1 MTAPSHTLP
10 DHQPDLPD
18 VIDQLLAILPGDPL
32 DRIRAQRPQ
41 ARIHAQQSYLALFHP
56 TAPVVGN
63 VTALERHA
71 LAWWVATLHAAPHVA
86 GFYAQGLQAAGAG
99 QSLLGALEQAA
110 DCARGQ
116 GPYGRYPAGPLSV
129 ENQDG
134 PVYALDSRLRAV
146 LGEKL
151 AAAFEQAHLLVFH
164 PRDAS
169 PAGLQALLD
178 AGWDNTDIVILSQ
191 LIAFLS
197 FQIRV
202 VHGLRTL
209 QAHPATASPRLE
221 TA

>member
-32 DRIRAQRPQ
+32 DEIRAQRPQ

-56 TAPVVGN
+56 AAPVVGN

>member
-56 TAPVVGN
+56 AAPVVGN

>member
-1 MTAPSHTLP
+1 MTAPSPALP
-10 DHQPDLPD
+10 DPQPALPD
-18 VIDQLLAILPGDPL
+18 VIDQLLDILPGDPL

-41 ARIHAQQSYLALFHP
+41 ARIHAQQSYLSLFHP
-56 TAPVVGN
+56 AAPVVGN

-71 LAWWVATLHAAPHVA
+71 LAWWVATLHTAPHVA
-86 GFYAQGLQAAGAG
+86 GFYARGLQAAGADPA
-99 QSLLGALEQAA
+99 LLRALERAA
-110 DCARGQ
+110 DTARGQ
-116 GPYGRYPAGPLSV
+116 GPYGHYPAGPLSV

-134 PVYALDSRLRAV
+134 PVYALDSGLRAV
-146 LGEKL
+146 LGDKL
-151 AAAFEQAHLLVFH
+151 AAALEQAHLLVFH

-169 PAGLQALLD
+169 PAGLQALLH

-202 VHGLRTL
+202 VQGLRTL

>member
-1 MTAPSHTLP
+1 MTAPSHSLP
-10 DHQPDLPD
+10 DQPALPD

-32 DRIRAQRPQ
+32 DEIRAQRPQ
-41 ARIHAQQSYLALFHP
+41 ARIHAQQSYLSLFHP
-56 TAPVVGN
+56 AAPVVGN

-71 LAWWVATLHAAPHVA
+71 LAWWVATLHTAPDVA
-86 GFYAQGLQAAGAG
+86 GFYAQGLQAAGAE
-99 QSLLGALEQAA
+99 QPLLRALERGA
-110 DCARGQ
+110 DTARGQ
-116 GPYGRYPAGPLSV
+116 GPYGHYPAGPLSV

-134 PVYALDSRLRAV
+134 PVYALDGALRAV
-146 LGEKL
+146 IGDKL

-191 LIAFLS
+191 LVAFLS

-202 VHGLRTL
+202 VLGLRTL
-209 QAHPATASPRLE
+209 QPHLANTAVQLE